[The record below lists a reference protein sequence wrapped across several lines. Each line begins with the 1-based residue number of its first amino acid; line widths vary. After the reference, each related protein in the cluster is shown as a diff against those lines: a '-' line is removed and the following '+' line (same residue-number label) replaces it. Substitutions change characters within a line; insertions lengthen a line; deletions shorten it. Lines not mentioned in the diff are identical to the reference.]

1 MTVTAEFS
9 LITHLLRRAG
19 LGFSYGEL
27 EQYAALGYEG
37 AVEKLLTPKSY
48 PNFDYYDFIRRHPQ
62 ADNPVGMLP
71 GQMTYF
77 YYLLNTKRPLEE
89 KMALF
94 WHQVFATG
102 YSKVNDPESMLSQM
116 DMFREEGMGNYRTL
130 LIKLAKNPAM
140 IFWLDNNENHKNAPN
155 ENWGREL
162 LELFSLGVGNY
173 TEEDVY
179 ECSRAFTGWTAEP
192 RMGVFPY
199 GRHPWKFEFRPED
212 HDYSEKTFLGHT
224 GNFDGE
230 DIIDIILEQEACP
243 RFIAR
248 HLYNFFVE
256 DEPKVPAWNIE
267 APNNPEAV
275 EYLSNLL
282 VESNYEITPVLRG
295 LFHSEFF
302 KESVY
307 KRVRSPIELIV
318 GTLRLAEDMIGP
330 DPRVQETV
338 YQPGFMGQE
347 LMDPPSVEGWHTG
360 KEWINSGALVKR
372 VNFLTDT
379 MGDVNLPGVRK
390 IIEKVAE
397 GSVTT
402 SPEMLVE
409 RCLELMG
416 PLPVK
421 DKTKEELVDHAME
434 YGDIAWDEDSYE
446 DSAKKAAEVLAL
458 IASTREYQFG

>member
-1 MTVTAEFS
+1 
-9 LITHLLRRAG
+9 
-19 LGFSYGEL
+19 
-27 EQYAALGYEG
+27 
-37 AVEKLLTPKSY
+37 
-48 PNFDYYDFIRRHPQ
+48 
-62 ADNPVGMLP
+62 
-71 GQMTYF
+71 
-77 YYLLNTKRPLEE
+77 
-89 KMALF
+89 
-94 WHQVFATG
+94 
-102 YSKVNDPESMLSQM
+102 
-116 DMFREEGMGNYRTL
+116 
-130 LIKLAKNPAM
+130 
-140 IFWLDNNENHKNAPN
+140 
-155 ENWGREL
+155 
-162 LELFSLGVGNY
+162 
-173 TEEDVY
+173 
-179 ECSRAFTGWTAEP
+179 
-192 RMGVFPY
+192 MGVFPY
-199 GRHPWKFEFRPED
+199 GRHPWKFEFLPED

-230 DIIDIILEQEACP
+230 DIIDIILKQDACP

-256 DEPKVPAWNIE
+256 DEPQVPAWNIE

-275 EYLSNLL
+275 EYLANLL
-282 VESNYEITPVLRG
+282 LESNYEITPVLRG
-295 LFHSEFF
+295 LFHSDFF
-302 KESVY
+302 KKSAY

-318 GTLRLAEDMIGP
+318 GTLRLAEDMVGP

-397 GSVTT
+397 GSKTT

-434 YGDIAWDEDSYE
+434 YGDIAWDKDSYE

>member
-1 MTVTAEFS
+1 MTVTVEFS

-19 LGFSYGEL
+19 LGFSYDEL
-27 EQYAALGYEG
+27 QQYAALGYEG
-37 AVEKLLTPKSY
+37 AVEKLLNPKSD
-48 PNFDYYDFIRRHPQ
+48 PNFDYYEFIRRHPQ
-62 ADNPVGMLP
+62 ADNPPGLLP
-71 GQMTYF
+71 GQMKYF
-77 YYLLNTKRPLEE
+77 YFLLNTKRPLEE

-102 YSKVNDPESMLSQM
+102 YSKVNDPHSTLSQM
-116 DMFREEGMGNYRTL
+116 DMFREEGL
-130 LIKLAKNPAM
+130 
-140 IFWLDNNENHKNAPN
+140 
-155 ENWGREL
+155 
-162 LELFSLGVGNY
+162 GNY

-179 ECSRAFTGWTAEP
+179 ECSRAFTGWTTEA
-192 RMGVFPY
+192 RVGAFPY
-199 GRHPWKFEFRPED
+199 GRYPWKFEFRPED

-256 DEPKVPAWNIE
+256 DEPQVPAWNIE
-267 APNNPEAV
+267 PPNNPEAV
-275 EYLSNLL
+275 EYLANLL
-282 VESNYEITPVLRG
+282 VESNYEITPVLKG
-295 LFHSEFF
+295 LFHSDFF
-302 KESVY
+302 KESAY

-372 VNFLTDT
+372 VNFVTDT
-379 MGDVNLPGVRK
+379 MSDVNLPGVRK
-390 IIEKVAE
+390 IIKKVAE
-397 GSVTT
+397 GSATT

-421 DKTKEELVDHAME
+421 DKTREELIDHAME
-434 YGDIAWDEDSYE
+434 YGDIGWDEDSYE
-446 DSAKKAAEVLAL
+446 DSAKKAAEMLAL

>member
-1 MTVTAEFS
+1 MTVTAEFP

-19 LGFSYGEL
+19 LGLSHDEL
-27 EQYAALGYEG
+27 QEYAELGYEA
-37 AVEKLLTPKSY
+37 AVEKLLNPKSY

-62 ADNPVGMLP
+62 GDGQVGALP
-71 GQMTYF
+71 GQMKYF
-77 YYLLNTKRPLEE
+77 YYLLNSKRPLEE

-102 YSKVNDPESMLSQM
+102 ISKGMDPHSMLSQM
-116 DMFREEGMGNYRTL
+116 DMFREEGMGNYRSL
-130 LIKLAKNPAM
+130 LIKVAQDPAM

-162 LELFSLGVGNY
+162 LELFSLGVGHY

-179 ECSRAFTGWTAEP
+179 ECSRAFTGWTAEARIP
-192 RMGVFPY
+192 AFPY

-256 DEPKVPAWNIE
+256 DEPQVPAWNIE
-267 APNNPEAV
+267 PPNNPEAV
-275 EYLSNLL
+275 EYLANLL

-295 LFHSEFF
+295 LFHSDFF
-302 KESVY
+302 KESAY

-318 GTLRLAEDMIGP
+318 GTLRLAEGLIGP
-330 DPRVQETV
+330 DPRVWTTG
-338 YQPGFMGQE
+338 YQAGFMGQE
-347 LMDPPSVEGWHTG
+347 LLDPPSVEGWHTG

-372 VNFLTDT
+372 VNFVSDT
-379 MGDVNLPGVRK
+379 MSDLTLPGVKK
-390 IIEKVAE
+390 IIGRVAE
-397 GSVTT
+397 GSATM
-402 SPEMLVE
+402 SPELLVE

-421 DKTKEELVDHAME
+421 DKTREELIDHAME
-434 YGDIAWDEDSYE
+434 HGDIAWDEDSYE
-446 DSAKKAAEVLAL
+446 DSAEKAAEMLAL

>member
-1 MTVTAEFS
+1 MTQTTEFS
-9 LITHLLRRAG
+9 LISHLMRRAG
-19 LGFSYGEL
+19 VGLSYDEL
-27 EQYAALGYEG
+27 EEYAELGYEG
-37 AVEKLLTPKSY
+37 AVEKLLNPKSQ
-48 PNFDYYDFIRRHPQ
+48 PNFNYYEFIRRLPQ
-62 ADNPVGMLP
+62 GDGQVGVLP
-71 GQMTYF
+71 SQMTYF
-77 YYLLNTKRPLEE
+77 YFLLNTKRQLEE

-102 YSKVNDPESMLSQM
+102 LSKVMDPHSMLSQIA
-116 DMFREEGMGNYRTL
+116 MFREEGMGNYRTL
-130 LIKLAKNPAM
+130 LIKLAQDPAM

-173 TEEDVY
+173 TEEDVF

-192 RMGVFPY
+192 RMPSFPY

-212 HDYSEKTFLGHT
+212 HDYSEKTFLGRT

-256 DEPKVPAWNIE
+256 DEPQVPAWNIE
-267 APNNPEAV
+267 PPNNPEAI
-275 EYLSNLL
+275 EYLANVLI
-282 VESNYEITPVLRG
+282 ESNYEIKPVLRE
-295 LFHSEFF
+295 LFHSDFF
-302 KESVY
+302 KESAY
-307 KRVRSPIELIV
+307 KRVRSPIELLV
-318 GTLRLAEDMIGP
+318 GTLRLAEDLIGP
-330 DPRVQETV
+330 NPRVWTTG
-338 YQPGFMGQE
+338 YQAGFMGQE
-347 LMDPPSVEGWHTG
+347 LLDPPSVEGWHTG

-372 VNFLTDT
+372 VNFAADT
-379 MGDVNLPGVRK
+379 MGDVTLPGVKKLIGR
-390 IIEKVAE
+390 IAE
-397 GSVTT
+397 GSATM
-402 SPEMLVE
+402 SPEVLVE

-421 DKTKEELVDHAME
+421 DKTKEELIDYATEH
-434 YGDIAWDEDSYE
+434 GDVGWNEDSYE
-446 DSAKKAAEVLAL
+446 DSAKKTAEMLAL

>member
-1 MTVTAEFS
+1 MPQTTEFP
-9 LITHLLRRAG
+9 LISHLMRRAG
-19 LGFSYGEL
+19 VGLSYDEL
-27 EQYAALGYEG
+27 EEYAELGYEG
-37 AVEKLLTPKSY
+37 AVEKLLNPKSQ
-48 PNFDYYDFIRRHPQ
+48 PNFNYYEFIRRLPQ
-62 ADNPVGMLP
+62 GDGQVGVLP
-71 GQMTYF
+71 SQMTYF
-77 YYLLNTKRPLEE
+77 YFLLNTKRQLEE

-102 YSKVNDPESMLSQM
+102 LSKVMDPHSMLSQIA
-116 DMFREEGMGNYRTL
+116 MFREEGMGNYRTL
-130 LIKLAKNPAM
+130 LIKLAQDPAM

-173 TEEDVY
+173 TEEDVF

-192 RMGVFPY
+192 RMPSFPY

-212 HDYSEKTFLGHT
+212 HDYSEKTFLGRT

-256 DEPKVPAWNIE
+256 DEPQVPAWNIE
-267 APNNPEAV
+267 PPNNPEAI
-275 EYLSNLL
+275 EYLANVLI
-282 VESNYEITPVLRG
+282 ESNYEIKPVLRE
-295 LFHSEFF
+295 LFHSDFF
-302 KESVY
+302 KESAY
-307 KRVRSPIELIV
+307 KRVRSPIELLV
-318 GTLRLAEDMIGP
+318 GTLRLAEDLIGP
-330 DPRVQETV
+330 NPRVRTTG
-338 YQPGFMGQE
+338 YQAGFMGQV
-347 LMDPPSVEGWHTG
+347 LLDPPSVEGWHTG

-372 VNFLTDT
+372 VNFAADT
-379 MGDVNLPGVRK
+379 MGDVTLPGVKKLIGR
-390 IIEKVAE
+390 IAE
-397 GSVTT
+397 GSATM
-402 SPEMLVE
+402 SPEVLVE

-421 DKTKEELVDHAME
+421 DKTKEELIDYATEH
-434 YGDIAWDEDSYE
+434 GDVGWNEDSYE
-446 DSAKKAAEVLAL
+446 DSAKKTAEMLAL